1 MARKLKQAGW
11 SYAEERRLLELD
23 NGKLLM
29 AREPESFERVLDWTE
44 GEMNELEP
52 DAQQQWLRF
61 GAALP
66 AMTIIAYIATS
77 FPR

>member
-1 MARKLKQAGW
+1 
-11 SYAEERRLLELD
+11 
-23 NGKLLM
+23 M

-52 DAQQQWLRF
+52 DAQQQWLWF
-61 GAALP
+61 GAVLL

>member
-23 NGKLLM
+23 NGRLLM

-52 DAQQQWLRF
+52 DAQQQWLWF
-61 GAALP
+61 GAALL